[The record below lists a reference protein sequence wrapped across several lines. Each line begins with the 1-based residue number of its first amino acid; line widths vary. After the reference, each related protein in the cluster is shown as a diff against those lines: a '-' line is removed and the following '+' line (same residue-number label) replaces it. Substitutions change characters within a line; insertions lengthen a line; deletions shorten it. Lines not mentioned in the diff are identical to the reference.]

1 MTNLIASLQLIAQPY
16 IFSEEKI
23 LVLQKYEKQKKFSFH
38 AKNFL
43 LKIKTCF
50 KFNTKAI
57 AILTKMCT
65 NLYITTYHESVRKN
79 SES

>member
-1 MTNLIASLQLIAQPY
+1 MTNLIASLRVIAKPY

-23 LVLQKYEKQKKFSFH
+23 LVLEKYEKKKKFSFQP
-38 AKNFL
+38 KKFL

-50 KFNTKAI
+50 KFNTNAI

-65 NLYITTYHESVRKN
+65 NL
-79 SES
+79 